1 MLHAVGID
9 VLQPDMQ
16 CYSLAWASYVPSA
29 QLMGSDA
36 VCASVVRR
44 AARAIK
50 QWSCMHACTQC
61 VRSHALGVVHRVMRW
76 GWADHM
82 QRIIYLCRSTVWYKE
97 EEGERERKNPKKK
110 MGWWKV
116 GTEEDGRKRHLE
128 DCLQVARYSLFS
140 KTLFSH
146 CKKLWK
152 SVHMH
157 IQVHRRHTKSHQYV
171 FIISGVHKRTNMYI
185 KMDFF
190 FIVFGPQFIFCVA
203 YKSSF
208 YN

>member
-146 CKKLWK
+146 CKNYEKVCICIYKYIVDIRSL
-152 SVHMH
+152 
-157 IQVHRRHTKSHQYV
+157 I
-171 FIISGVHKRTNMYI
+171 NMYLSYLVYTKGQI
-185 KMDFF
+185 CTSKWTFF
-190 FIVFGPQFIFCVA
+190 LLFLGHNL
-203 YKSSF
+203 SF
-208 YN
+208 V